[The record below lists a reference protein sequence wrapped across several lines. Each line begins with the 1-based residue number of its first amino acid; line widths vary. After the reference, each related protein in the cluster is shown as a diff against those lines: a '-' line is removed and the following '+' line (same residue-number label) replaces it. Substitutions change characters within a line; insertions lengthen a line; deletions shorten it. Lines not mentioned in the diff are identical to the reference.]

1 MTAHAKSTIEYEKYR
16 LSADWEAFSMKN
28 IRMFMAAVLTAA
40 VVSLLAAPAASAGTI
55 EDIQERGR
63 VIIGLSTFVPWAM
76 RAKNGDLVGFEIDV
90 GRKLAEDMG
99 VDVEFVPTAW
109 DGIIPALLSK
119 KFDVIITGMVVKP
132 KRNLTVN
139 FSRPYAYLTVGMAAN
154 KKKAADSGLQ
164 TLDDWNNSKVILTIK
179 RGTAPG
185 ETVERLFP
193 KAKLRQFDDDG
204 QALQDVLNGNAH
216 GFLTSEPKPT
226 YYVLDNPDVL
236 YNPFGSGPWDP
247 SASAFA
253 VRKGD
258 PDALNFFNNWIMYH
272 ELDGWLER
280 THNKWFTNRDWK
292 DLVK

>member
-1 MTAHAKSTIEYEKYR
+1 
-16 LSADWEAFSMKN
+16 MKN
-28 IRMFMAAVLTAA
+28 IRTFMAAVLTASLF
-40 VVSLLAAPAASAGTI
+40 SLLAASGASAGTV
-55 EDIQERGR
+55 EDIQKRGR

-90 GRKLAEDMG
+90 GRKLAADMG
-99 VDVEFVPTAW
+99 VEAEFVPTAW

-119 KFDVIITGMVVKP
+119 KFDIIITGMVVKP

-139 FSRPYAYLTVGMAAN
+139 FSHPYAYLTVGMAAN
-154 KKKAADSGLQ
+154 KKMAADMGLQ
-164 TLDDWNNSKVILTIK
+164 TLEDWNSSKVTLTIK

-193 KAKLRQFDDDG
+193 KAKLRQFDDDA

-216 GFLTSEPKPT
+216 AFLTSEPKPT
-226 YYVLDNPDVL
+226 YYVIDNPDVL

-280 THNKWFTNRDWK
+280 THDKWFTNRDWK
-292 DLVK
+292 KLVK

>member
-1 MTAHAKSTIEYEKYR
+1 MFRTTTRR
-16 LSADWEAFSMKN
+16 LGA
-28 IRMFMAAVLTAA
+28 T
-40 VVSLLAAPAASAGTI
+40 LLAAAMLALAPFAQAGVI
-55 EDIQERGR
+55 EDIQKRGKL
-63 VIIGLSTFVPWAM
+63 VIGLSTFVPWAM
-76 RAKNGDLVGFEIDV
+76 RAKDGELIGFEIDV

-99 VDVEFVPTAW
+99 VEVEFKPTAW

-139 FSRPYAYLTVGMAAN
+139 FSRPYAYLKVGMAAN
-154 KKKAADSGLQ
+154 KKKAEGDGLK
-164 TLDDWNNSKVILTIK
+164 TLEDWNNSKVILTIK

-216 GFLTSEPKPT
+216 AFLTSEPKPT
-226 YYVLDNPDVL
+226 YYVIDNPDVL
-236 YNPFGSGPWDP
+236 YHPFGIGPWDP

-258 PDALNFFNNWIMYH
+258 PDAVNFFNNWIMYR
-272 ELDGWLER
+272 ELDGWLQQ
-280 THNKWFTNRDWK
+280 THDKWFKTRDWK
-292 DLVK
+292 DRVK